1 MNLKM
6 FLSTAVV
13 FAGMFMP
20 VVGVLAGTSAS
31 PDPTES
37 AFRALYKELVE
48 TNTTLS
54 VGSCTLAAERLS
66 KHLAAAGYA
75 GDDLRL
81 YTAPGHPKE
90 GGLVATLKGTGAT
103 KKAILLL
110 AHLDV
115 VEAKREDWTRD
126 PFTMVEENGYF
137 YGRGVA
143 DDKAMAAIFT
153 DLMIRYRQEGYRPKR
168 DIKLALTCGEETTSA
183 FNGAAWLAANHKDW
197 IDAEF
202 AINEGG
208 GGEFNGSGVKTLMS
222 VQSGEK
228 VNQNFI
234 LETTNPGGHSSMPA
248 PANAL
253 YEMAQALNKLQA
265 YEFPVLL
272 NDTTRGY
279 FTTQAQLTGGTLG
292 AAMLAIVK
300 DPTNA
305 AAYSTLSKN
314 LLWHTMLRTTCV
326 GTTIQG
332 GHAVNALPQK
342 VRVNVNCRI
351 FPGVS
356 VDAVRDTLIKVIGN
370 SAVTVT
376 TDLPLSPTP
385 PAPVLTPRIMKPLE
399 RVMAEFYPGVPIV
412 PTMAPF
418 YTDGRQLNS
427 AGIPTYGID
436 GTFSGADG
444 DGVHGLNERVL
455 VQEVMIDRRFHHRLV
470 KLYADAE

>member
-1 MNLKM
+1 MHLRI
-6 FLSTAVV
+6 LLATAVMVV
-13 FAGMFMP
+13 FLFTP
-20 VVGVLAGTSAS
+20 VGGAIAGTPLK
-31 PDPTES
+31 PDLTEP
-37 AFRALYKELVE
+37 AFRTLYKELVE

-54 VGSCTLAAERLS
+54 AGSCTLAAERLA
-66 KHLAAAGYA
+66 KHLALAGYA

-81 YTAPGHPKE
+81 FAAPGHPKE
-90 GGLVATLKGTGAT
+90 GGLVVTLKGKDTT

-126 PFTMVEENGYF
+126 PFTMVEEDGYF
-137 YGRGVA
+137 YARGVS

-153 DLMIRYRQEGYRPKR
+153 DLMIRFRQEGYRPKR
-168 DIKLALTCGEETTSA
+168 GIKLALTCGEETTSA

-208 GGEFNGSGVKTLMS
+208 GGEFNMSGVKTLVT

-228 VNQNFI
+228 VNQNFV
-234 LETTNPGGHSSMPA
+234 LETTNPGGHSSEPV

-253 YEMAQALNKLQA
+253 YDMAHALTKLQA
-265 YEFPVLL
+265 YEFPVLM

-279 FTTQAQLTGGTLG
+279 FTTQAALNGGALG

-300 DPTNA
+300 DQTNA
-305 AAYSTLSKN
+305 AADSILSKN
-314 LLWHTMLRTTCV
+314 KLWHTMLRTTCV

-342 VRVNVNCRI
+342 VRANINCRI

-356 VDAVRDTLIKVIGN
+356 VDSVRDTLIKVIDN
-370 SAVTVT
+370 SGVTVT

-385 PAPVLTPRIMKPLE
+385 PAPSLTPNIMKPLVQ
-399 RVMAEFYPGVPIV
+399 VMAEFYPGLPIV

-436 GTFSGADG
+436 AIFSGADG
-444 DGVHGLNERVL
+444 DGVHGLNERIL
-455 VQEVMIDRRFHHRLV
+455 VQEVMIDRRFHYRLI
-470 KLYADAE
+470 KLYADGE